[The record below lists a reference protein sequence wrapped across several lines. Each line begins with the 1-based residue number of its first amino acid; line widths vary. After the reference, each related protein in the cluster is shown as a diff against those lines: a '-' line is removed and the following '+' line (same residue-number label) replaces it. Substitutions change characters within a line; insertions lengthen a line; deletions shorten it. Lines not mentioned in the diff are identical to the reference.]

1 MDRNG
6 WGEEGMATKESPV
19 EQYPHRLGQK
29 FYVLSNYLF
38 IYFIIRRL

>member
-19 EQYPHRLGQK
+19 EQYPHRLGRK
-29 FYVLSNYLF
+29 CSVLSNYYY
-38 IYFIIRRL
+38 YFLL